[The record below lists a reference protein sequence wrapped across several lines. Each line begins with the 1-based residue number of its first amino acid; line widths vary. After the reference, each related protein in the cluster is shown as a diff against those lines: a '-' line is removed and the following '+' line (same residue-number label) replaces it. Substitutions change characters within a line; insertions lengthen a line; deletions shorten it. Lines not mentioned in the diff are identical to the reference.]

1 MIQWLR
7 LCGRSNWPQPNE
19 LYSRGKHA
27 GSRGRARR
35 RLWKSARRPGPR
47 PRPCPSRWFRSS
59 PPTCPSPTSGSARS
73 TAIVNAQI
81 QPQANGYL
89 IRQNYREGAQVAK
102 GQVLFEID
110 PRPFQAAL
118 DQAKGQLA
126 QAQGQVLQ
134 AQAQLGLA
142 EINVKR
148 DTPLAQ
154 ARAIAQSQL
163 DNESSRRRRPRP
175 PCKSAKA
182 SVAAAE
188 AAVETAQLNLGF
200 THVRSLITGVAGQA
214 TTQVGNLVN
223 TQSVLTSVSQ
233 LNPIKVY
240 FSISDAEYLALIQ
253 RARGAGGDLL
263 KSETAIPLTLT
274 LANGEV
280 YPQKGHIVFVD
291 RQMNAQTGAIRI
303 AAVFPNPGNVL
314 RPGQFGRVRG
324 ETATAPQ
331 CLAHPAGCGAGAAGI
346 CSRSMSPAATIRPIS
361 PRSNSAHRSAPTGW
375 SKAGSHPGA
384 QVIID
389 NLQKLREGAPVSPHP
404 APAHRRLGHQRGREV
419 TDVEVLYSPPYRRHR
434 YRHPDGDPRHGVA
447 GQPADFA
454 VSRHRSAGNS
464 GDRHLP
470 RRGREDRLRRPS
482 RRPSSSR

>member
-1 MIQWLR
+1 MFSNDASNAFKGESRMIQWLR
-7 LCGRSNWPQPNE
+7 PATSILVLAPILLTGCGKAPAAGGPQGAMPVSVVQVAASNVPVSNE
-19 LYSRGKHA
+19 WVGTLDGY
-27 GSRGRARR
+27 
-35 RLWKSARRPGPR
+35 
-47 PRPCPSRWFRSS
+47 
-59 PPTCPSPTSGSARS
+59 
-73 TAIVNAQI
+73 VNAQI

-89 IRQNYREGAQVAK
+89 IKQTYREGAQVAK
-102 GQVLFEID
+102 GQILFEID

-163 DNESSRRRRPRP
+163 DNDVQQKAQTEAGVQ
-175 PCKSAKA
+175 SAKA

-188 AAVETAQLNLGF
+188 AAVENAQLNLGF

-233 LNPIKVY
+233 LNPIKVF
-240 FSISDAEYLALIQ
+240 FSISDSEYLALIQ
-253 RARGAGGDLL
+253 RTHGSGDLL
-263 KSETAIPLTLT
+263 KSENAIPLTLT

-280 YPQKGHIVFVD
+280 YPPKGRIVFVD

-303 AAVFPNPGNVL
+303 AASFPNPGNIL

-324 ETATAPQ
+324 ETQMRHHALLIPQ
-331 CLAHPAGCGAGAAGI
+331 VAVQELQGLQQVYV
-346 CSRSMSPAATIRPIS
+346 
-361 PRSNSAHRSAPTGW
+361 
-375 SKAGSHPGA
+375 AGSDNKAHLTTVELGPQIGANWLVEGGIAPGA
-384 QVIID
+384 QVIVD
-389 NLQKLREGAPVSPHP
+389 NLQKLREGSPVNPHP
-404 APAHRRLGHQRGREV
+404 APA
-419 TDVEVLYSPPYRRHR
+419 T
-434 YRHPDGDPRHGVA
+434 VA
-447 GQPADFA
+447 
-454 VSRHRSAGNS
+454 SAGN
-464 GDRHLP
+464 P
-470 RRGREDRLRRPS
+470 AGR
-482 RRPSSSR
+482 

>member
-7 LCGRSNWPQPNE
+7 RAAEATGRKRMNCIPTASMLILGVALLTGCGKAPAAAGPPPAMPVSVVQIEASDVPVSNEWVGT
-19 LYSRGKHA
+19 LDGY
-27 GSRGRARR
+27 
-35 RLWKSARRPGPR
+35 
-47 PRPCPSRWFRSS
+47 
-59 PPTCPSPTSGSARS
+59 
-73 TAIVNAQI
+73 VNAQI

-89 IRQNYREGAQVAK
+89 IKQNYREGAQVAK
-102 GQVLFEID
+102 GQILFEID

-154 ARAIAQSQL
+154 ARAISQSQL
-163 DNESSRRRRPRP
+163 DNDVQQKAQTEASVQ
-175 PCKSAKA
+175 SAKA

-188 AAVETAQLNLGF
+188 AAVENAQLNLGF

-253 RARGAGGDLL
+253 RARSAGGDLL
-263 KSETAIPLTLT
+263 KSENAIPLTLT
-274 LANGEV
+274 LANSEV
-280 YPQKGHIVFVD
+280 YPVKGHIEFVD
-291 RQMNAQTGAIRI
+291 RQMNPQTGAIRI
-303 AAVFPNPGNVL
+303 AAVFPNPNNVL

-324 ETATAPQ
+324 ETQLHHNALLLPQ
-331 CLAHPAGCGAGAAGI
+331 VAVQELQG
-346 CSRSMSPAATIRPIS
+346 MQQVYV
-361 PRSNSAHRSAPTGW
+361 
-375 SKAGSHPGA
+375 AGSDNKAHLTTVELGP
-384 QVIID
+384 QVGTSWLVEGGISAGDKVIVD
-389 NLQKLREGAPVSPHP
+389 NLQKLREGAPVNPHP
-404 APAHRRLGHQRGREV
+404 AAATVASATNATGR
-419 TDVEVLYSPPYRRHR
+419 
-434 YRHPDGDPRHGVA
+434 
-447 GQPADFA
+447 
-454 VSRHRSAGNS
+454 
-464 GDRHLP
+464 
-470 RRGREDRLRRPS
+470 
-482 RRPSSSR
+482 